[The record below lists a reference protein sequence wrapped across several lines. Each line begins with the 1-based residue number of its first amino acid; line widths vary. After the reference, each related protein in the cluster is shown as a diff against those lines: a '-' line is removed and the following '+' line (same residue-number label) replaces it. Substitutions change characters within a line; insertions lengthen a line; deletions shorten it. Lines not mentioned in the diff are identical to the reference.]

1 MTRRPKKYTD
11 EQLSRILG
19 EAAAGNLSAAGAPR
33 GTTGWCCIE
42 MAAFALVDPFAG
54 MGGGCRWQYSSQ
66 WDDAAGYTVNPY
78 SPLDVLRWLESQG
91 WA

>member
-1 MTRRPKKYTD
+1 VTRRLKKYTD
-11 EQLSRILG
+11 EQLSRILS
-19 EAAAGNLSAAGAPR
+19 EAAAGHLSAAPGCNAE
-33 GTTGWCCIE
+33 WCCIE

-66 WDDAAGYTVNPY
+66 WDDAAGYAVNPY
-78 SPLDVLRWLESQG
+78 SPPDVLRWLESRG